1 MPSFFLIWHYTYI
14 IWTSFWLWKHKNW
27 PHNWHAHVTLDF
39 FFCSRLNRGK
49 SPKTPVPRR
58 CVACSHGYI
67 PFLTGCALAKL
78 YIKHYTRIHSS
89 EKWVNFDVYHWHLKN
104 MFNLKLSHDFRS
116 FTLPKLKPSS
126 FIKKCKFN
134 QVWKRLWYRTLV
146 LYIKQAIF
154 FT

>member
-1 MPSFFLIWHYTYI
+1 MFHIFENVDLK
-14 IWTSFWLWKHKNW
+14 WKFTHFY
-27 PHNWHAHVTLDF
+27 PCHF
-39 FFCSRLNRGK
+39 RIFFCSCLNRGK

-58 CVACSHGYI
+58 WVTCSHGYI
-67 PFLTGCALAKL
+67 PLLTGCALAKL

-89 EKWVNFDVYHWHLKN
+89 EKWVNLDVYHWHLKN

-126 FIKKCKFN
+126 FVKKCMFN

-154 FT
+154 LT